1 MSFGEKIATIR
12 KKKGLSQEELAKKV
26 GIISVTIGRYERDEI
41 KPSIDTAAK
50 IAEALD
56 TSLDYLVGNSD
67 AVLEKTLVK
76 KITDIQK
83 LSNDDKNVV
92 IKLIDAFLRDTI
104 AKKAYAS

>member
-1 MSFGEKIATIR
+1 MSFGERIAVIR
-12 KKKGLSQEELAKKV
+12 KKKGLSQDELAKKV
-26 GIISVTIGRYERDEI
+26 GTISVTIGRYERDEI
-41 KPSIDTAAK
+41 KPSVDVAAK
-50 IAEALD
+50 IAGALD

-67 AVLEKTLVK
+67 EVLEKTLVK

-104 AKKAYAS
+104 TKKAYAS